1 MAVARWLVLYVAV
14 IVASNAW
21 DANGA
26 LPAAT
31 LKEIA
36 GANANGPYI
45 GIVIPNLFEMDPLL
59 NSSSYNATEIID
71 FAGRRFRFG
80 TVEERKVILVMTGLS
95 IINAAI
101 TTQLLLSFFDVEGV
115 IHYGIAGNANPALN
129 IGDVAI
135 PRYWAHTGL
144 WYWQRYGQGPE
155 DELAFE
161 SDGDYTR
168 KVGHVRFANYT
179 ANVTGHDSHDN
190 LLNNVWYQP
199 EEVFPVAGTP
209 EERQH
214 EFWVPVDSA
223 YFAVAK
229 KLEFNASPVDM
240 ESASVALIC
249 FQQNTSFIAI
259 RALSDLAGGGSTES
273 NEASTFDNLA
283 ASNAVAVVVE
293 FIKQLSS

>member
-1 MAVARWLVLYVAV
+1 MVVC
-14 IVASNAW
+14 
-21 DANGA
+21 
-26 LPAAT
+26 T
-31 LKEIA
+31 
-36 GANANGPYI
+36 
-45 GIVIPNLFEMDPLL
+45 
-59 NSSSYNATEIID
+59 
-71 FAGRRFRFG
+71 
-80 TVEERKVILVMTGLS
+80 
-95 IINAAI
+95 
-101 TTQLLLSFFDVEGV
+101 
-115 IHYGIAGNANPALN
+115 
-129 IGDVAI
+129 
-135 PRYWAHTGL
+135 
-144 WYWQRYGQGPE
+144 QRYGQGPE

-199 EEVFPVAGTP
+199 EEVFPVAGAP

-214 EFWVPVDSA
+214 EFWVPVDPA

-229 KLEFNASPVDM
+229 KLEGLKLEACVNATTCLNYTPAVTTVKRGVSAGIYLDNAAYRSFIYGQFNASPVDM

-283 ASNAVAVVVE
+283 AGNAVTVVVE
-293 FIKQLSS
+293 FIKQLSF